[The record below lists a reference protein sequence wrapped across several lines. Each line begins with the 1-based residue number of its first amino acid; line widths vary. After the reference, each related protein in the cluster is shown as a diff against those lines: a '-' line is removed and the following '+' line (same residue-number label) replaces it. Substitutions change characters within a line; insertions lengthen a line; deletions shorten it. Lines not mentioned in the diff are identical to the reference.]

1 MHLTR
6 HSLAGRD
13 LAAARA
19 TCAQVNELTEGYF
32 KRHPRPYDA
41 PWPCEQHRVED
52 QKLRALFEQ
61 LNATKGS
68 SVKDFQKIAK
78 DKLGIEFSDD
88 QTGFQLT
95 DLWARRRQGEM
106 ANQVGAA

>member
-1 MHLTR
+1 VH
-6 HSLAGRD
+6 
-13 LAAARA
+13 
-19 TCAQVNELTEGYF
+19 
-32 KRHPRPYDA
+32 
-41 PWPCEQHRVED
+41 D

-61 LNATKGS
+61 LAESKGA

-88 QTGFQLT
+88 QTGFQIS
-95 DLWARRRQGEM
+95 DLWAKRRQGEM